1 MSFRGYFQL
10 PGDDASQLGAQVAHQ
25 HERVRDRLR
34 QVGSVVAVISGKGG
48 VGKSYVTSA
57 MAIALGRCGATI
69 GVLDAD
75 LQSPT
80 AARMLGARGP
90 LTVEGGAVVPAT
102 GHKGVRV
109 ISMDLLLDEGSP
121 LRWNATTGEEH
132 TWRGAAEAGALREF
146 LGDVAWGKL
155 STLLVDMPPDTGRLP
170 DLARLRPGISGAVAR
185 PIPSDESAR
194 SVARAMRAALDAG
207 VPLLGVVENMSGYA
221 CPGCDIVRPLFDGD
235 AGERL
240 AREFEV
246 PLLARLPFTPKAH
259 PSGASIPKALWDAV
273 AGARTPPPPPCPP
286 IAS

>member
-1 MSFRGYFQL
+1 VSFRGYFQL
-10 PGDDASQLGAQVAHQ
+10 PNDDASRLGAQVAEQ

-34 QVGSVVAVISGKGG
+34 DVESVVAIISGKGG

-57 MAIALGRCGATI
+57 IAIALGRCGAGI

-121 LRWNATTGEEH
+121 LRWNAATGEEH
-132 TWRGAAEAGALREF
+132 TWRSAAEAGALREF
-146 LGDVAWGKL
+146 LADVAWGKL
-155 STLLVDMPPDTGRLP
+155 ATLIVDMPPDTGRLA
-170 DLARLRPGISGAVAR
+170 DLAALVPGISGAVAVT
-185 PIPSDESAR
+185 IPSEESMR
-194 SVARAMRAALDAG
+194 SVARAMRAATDAR

-221 CPGCDIVRPLFDGD
+221 CPGCDVVRPFFDGD
-235 AGERL
+235 AGETL
-240 AREFEV
+240 ARDFDV
-246 PLLARLPFTPKAH
+246 PLLGKLPFTPKLH
-259 PSGASIPKALWDAV
+259 PSGATIPKPLWDAFH
-273 AGARTPPPPPCPP
+273 ADRAPR
-286 IAS
+286 ISDLA